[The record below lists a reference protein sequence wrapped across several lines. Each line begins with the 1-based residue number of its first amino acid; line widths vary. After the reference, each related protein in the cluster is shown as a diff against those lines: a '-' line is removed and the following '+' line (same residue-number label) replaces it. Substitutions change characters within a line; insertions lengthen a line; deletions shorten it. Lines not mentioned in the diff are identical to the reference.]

1 MNETVRNYFLSPAPQ
16 ALPQAAGF
24 SAGLSDAPQAAGLSD
39 APQAAGL
46 SDAPQAAGLSDAPQA
61 AGLSDAPQAAA
72 GAASP
77 FLFHPNKFDSAI
89 TSTSVVYSVSGLLS
103 VRIILHC
110 LCDLKSTHY
119 FVGIRTFL

>member
-1 MNETVRNYFLSPAPQ
+1 MNEAGRNYFLSPAPQ

-61 AGLSDAPQAAA
+61 AA
-72 GAASP
+72 GAASL
-77 FLFHPNKFDSAI
+77 FLFHPDRFDSAI
-89 TSTSVVYSVSGLLS
+89 TMTSVVYSVSGLLP
-103 VRIILHC
+103 VIAILH
-110 LCDLKSTHY
+110 S
-119 FVGIRTFL
+119 F